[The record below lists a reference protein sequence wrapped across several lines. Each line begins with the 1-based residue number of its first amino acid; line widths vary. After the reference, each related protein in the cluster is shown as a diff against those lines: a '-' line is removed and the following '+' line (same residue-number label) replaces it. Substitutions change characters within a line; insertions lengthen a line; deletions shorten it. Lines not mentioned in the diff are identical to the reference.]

1 MAATVTTITRRQKS
15 KSQRGSEERPL
26 AKWFFISV
34 ALGFVAIF
42 LLLPLVNVFYQA
54 LNRGV
59 AAYKDAL
66 IDPDTLSAIKLT
78 LLVAV
83 ISVPLNVIFGI
94 AASWAIAKFEFP
106 GKPLLITIIDL
117 PFAISPVVAG
127 LMFVVLFGRQGYFGD
142 WLDQKDIKIIFA
154 VPGIVMATVFITF
167 PFVAR
172 ELIPVMQ
179 ATGTEQ
185 EQASLTLGANGWQTF
200 WHVTLPSVKWGL
212 LYGII
217 LCNARAMGEFGAVSV
232 VSGHITG
239 QTDTLPLRVDK
250 LYHGASAASGTA
262 AFAVASLLAIL
273 ALVTLCVKSALEW
286 KAERDFARAQ
296 QAAPTEDSTE
306 HA

>member
-1 MAATVTTITRRQKS
+1 
-15 KSQRGSEERPL
+15 
-26 AKWFFISV
+26 
-34 ALGFVAIF
+34 
-42 LLLPLVNVFYQA
+42 
-54 LNRGV
+54 
-59 AAYKDAL
+59 
-66 IDPDTLSAIKLT
+66 
-78 LLVAV
+78 
-83 ISVPLNVIFGI
+83 VIFGL
-94 AASWAIAKFEFP
+94 AAAWAIAKFEFP

-117 PFAISPVVAG
+117 PVAISPVVAG
-127 LMFVVLFGRQGYFGD
+127 LMFVVLFGRQGYLGD
-142 WLDQKDIKIIFA
+142 WLDEKDIKIIFA
-154 VPGIVMATVFITF
+154 TPGIVLATVFITF

-179 ATGTEQ
+179 ATGTDQ

-239 QTDTLPLRVDK
+239 RTDTLPLRVDK
-250 LYHGASAASGTA
+250 LYHGASVASGNA
-262 AFAVASLLAIL
+262 AFAVASLLAVL
-273 ALVTLCVKSALEW
+273 ALLTLCIKSALEW

-296 QAAPTEDSTE
+296 QAVPDDSTD